1 MMELPENTDINKHAI
16 KLVKDKQLLYGPI
29 YSLKSVELKILKTY
43 IETYLKTRF
52 IWPFKSLAN
61 ALIFFDQKLDRS
73 LHFCIN
79 YQGLNNLTMKN
90 WYLLPLIRKA
100 LNRLVWVKYFTQLD
114 LTNAYH
120 RMRIRK
126 GDKWKTVFYTRY
138 SYFKY

>member
-1 MMELPENTDINKHAI
+1 MELPENTDINKHAI

-29 YSLKSVELKILKTY
+29 YSLKLVELKILKTY